1 MGFFVSETIEK
12 KFVGT
17 FLFIESG
24 VEGFEPPNG
33 GTKTRSLT
41 TWPYPNI
48 KNFFLKTIMTEFFFF
63 CQEKLQYLFFFKAQP
78 KLILMSIYIY

>member
-41 TWPYPNI
+41 TWRHPNFIFNDTLEI
-48 KNFFLKTIMTEFFFF
+48 KKIQQAFYGFNFILS
-63 CQEKLQYLFFFKAQP
+63 QNN
-78 KLILMSIYIY
+78 LI